1 MDLELR
7 LVGQLSEEM
16 VDHHIPEHYWRLRG
30 VRNATP
36 IKKGQVLV
44 LDAATYLPNSHVVAV
59 QVLHDMTP
67 VLSEIGRD
75 MGTSE
80 LAFCK
85 FLLNRNTRHT
95 EHDWDDYIHKTKER
109 YNKLAK
115 KLGVTT

>member
-1 MDLELR
+1 
-7 LVGQLSEEM
+7 
-16 VDHHIPEHYWRLRG
+16 
-30 VRNATP
+30 
-36 IKKGQVLV
+36 
-44 LDAATYLPNSHVVAV
+44 
-59 QVLHDMTP
+59 MTP

-80 LAFCK
+80 LAFCIYGPTIGTWFAGGRQ